1 MLLINPNNWLVRP
14 CVDDQGFEILKI
26 KLCIL
31 KGFTNTM
38 MNYYLSKIDFF
49 LIRSR
54 FGAAS
59 CLAFNQ
65 PLSSDQGGEGGL
77 LPTRL
82 LVGYAKGFVVEF
94 DLTTGK
100 VLRSME
106 EAHPLGMATLC
117 NFSAISVP
125 ELFMGS
131 ERRFLITSYTPSVC

>member
-1 MLLINPNNWLVRP
+1 MS
-14 CVDDQGFEILKI
+14 
-26 KLCIL
+26 
-31 KGFTNTM
+31 
-38 MNYYLSKIDFF
+38 YYLSKIDFFF

-106 EAHPLGMATLC
+106 EAHPLGMSTLC

-125 ELFMGS
+125 ELFRGF
-131 ERRFLITSYTPSVC
+131 RATLFNNVATPSVVKT

>member
-1 MLLINPNNWLVRP
+1 
-14 CVDDQGFEILKI
+14 
-26 KLCIL
+26 
-31 KGFTNTM
+31 M
-38 MNYYLSKIDFF
+38 MSYYLSKIDFF

-106 EAHPLGMATLC
+106 EAHPLGMATYTIFLP
-117 NFSAISVP
+117 FQYLSF
-125 ELFMGS
+125 LGGS
-131 ERRFLITSYTPSVC
+131 EPRFF